1 MPRKIK
7 DKPINKKNIATIVI
21 AAFIVAAFATTGGMC
36 EFLRFIGGTLM
47 ILAGADILLSRFG
60 IDLAHKVGFGKFSYF
75 APYVIFAIGVFIL
88 YKTMPVCGG

>member
-36 EFLRFIGGTLM
+36 EFLRFIGGTL
-47 ILAGADILLSRFG
+47 IPFG
-60 IDLAHKVGFGKFSYF
+60 VYGHHVRQYF
-75 APYVIFAIGVFIL
+75 
-88 YKTMPVCGG
+88 